1 MKRKIG
7 KNIYDLLKKLFPI
20 TRSITGNGN
29 RKSLKI
35 IKTVINKLKII
46 EYKSGK
52 SVFDWKIPPEWNIK
66 DAYVLY
72 NKKKIIDFKKNNL
85 HLVGYSVP
93 TNKTLT
99 KKELF
104 NHIYTDKT
112 DKTAIPYI
120 TSYYKKNW
128 GFCISEN
135 YKKKI
140 KGNKFKVVINS
151 SFKKNGSL
159 TIGELIIKGKTKKE
173 ILLSSN
179 ICHPSLANN
188 ELSGPTLLAYIGNY
202 IQKKK
207 RYYTY
212 RLLFLPETIGTIA
225 YLHKNLLKIKRNFV
239 AGFHLTC
246 IGDDGKFSM
255 VESKYASSYSDE
267 IAKKVLKKTKHKI
280 YSFLECGSD
289 ERQYNFPGINLPVVT
304 LCRSKFGEF
313 NEYHSSKDNLKF
325 VSARSLQA
333 SYNHIENLINELEKN
348 YKDFQ
353 IFSTTKCEPFLSKR
367 NLYRSISRKN
377 DWSTFDKNMFNILYY
392 GDGKRIS
399 EISNIINVSQKTI
412 LKVAKKLE
420 KFGIIKIR

>member
-1 MKRKIG
+1 MKRENG
-7 KNIYDLLKKLFPI
+7 KNLYDLLKKLFPI

-29 RKSLKI
+29 RKTLKI

-52 SVFDWKIPPEWNIK
+52 KVFDWKIPPEWNIK

-72 NKKKIIDFKKNNL
+72 NKKKIIDYKKNNL
-85 HLVGYSVP
+85 HILGYSQP
-93 TNKTLT
+93 INKTVT
-99 KKELF
+99 RKELF
-104 NHIYTDKT
+104 EHIYTDKR
-112 DKTAIPYI
+112 DKTVIPYV

-140 KGNKFKVVINS
+140 LGNKFKVVINS

-173 ILLSSN
+173 ILLSCN

-188 ELSGPTLLAYIGNY
+188 ELSGPTLLSYIGNF
-202 IQKKK
+202 IQKKN

-212 RLLFLPETIGTIA
+212 RLLFLPETIGAIA
-225 YLHKNLLKIKRNFV
+225 YLHENLSKLQKNFI

-246 IGDDGKFSM
+246 IGDDGDFSM
-255 VESKYASSYSDE
+255 VESKYANSYSDE

-304 LCRSKFGEF
+304 LSRSKFDKF
-313 NEYHSSKDNLKF
+313 KAYHTSKDNLNF
-325 VSARSLQA
+325 VSAKSLQA
-333 SYNHIENLINELEKN
+333 SYNHIVNLINEFEKN

-353 IFSTTKCEPFLSKR
+353 IFSTTKCEPFLTKR
-367 NLYRSISRKN
+367 KLYRTVSQKN
-377 DWSTFDKNMFNILYY
+377 TLSNFEKRMFNILYF

-399 EISNIINVSQKTI
+399 EISKIINVSNKTV
-412 LKVAKKLE
+412 LTVARKLE
-420 KFGIIKIR
+420 KFGIIKIK